1 MPSAAALGCAGE
13 FHQRKAAPTAKE
25 IDRHLQQSARLSLNQ
40 LTVSIELS
48 EIELT
53 PDAE

>member
-1 MPSAAALGCAGE
+1 V
-13 FHQRKAAPTAKE
+13 APTAKE

-53 PDAE
+53 ARFDPQQV